1 MYGEGR
7 FQMASIHRTP
17 PSLPK
22 RASDGENGT
31 PQSSLQPQPKQ
42 LRHHT
47 AAPPQPQPQPQP
59 RPQPQPQLQLG
70 VPFPVETEL
79 FEGHA
84 LLRTRSTPGCEE
96 YFAGKARRTSFVVLP

>member
-42 LRHHT
+42 LRHQA

-59 RPQPQPQLQLG
+59 RPHSYPQPQPSL
-70 VPFPVETEL
+70 PPNRS
-79 FEGHA
+79 A
-84 LLRTRSTPGCEE
+84 LLPLKRS
-96 YFAGKARRTSFVVLP
+96 R